1 MDFRGCGLDIY
12 KYNRKYIFF
21 GDLIMYIEM
30 YKGMSPGV
38 FSEPILA
45 IKEDCSIE
53 EMSEAMLKS
62 IEILHENKD
71 KIAEESNRI
80 KYGDLLSLRFK
91 KLNKVGI
98 RASKK
103 KVIEGGCISTGK
115 SSESGDIFILKGVG
129 VKDLLDKNIRLPIDT
144 PVEKI
149 AEIIK
154 REL

>member
-1 MDFRGCGLDIY
+1 MDFRDCSLDIY
-12 KYNRKYIFF
+12 KCDGKYIFF
-21 GDLIMYIEM
+21 GDIDMYIEM
-30 YKGMSPGV
+30 YKGTMFGV

-45 IKEDCSIE
+45 IKEDCSIG
-53 EMSEAMLKS
+53 EMSEAILKS

-71 KIAEESNRI
+71 KIAEESNKI

-103 KVIEGGCISTGK
+103 RVVEGGHISVIPSFEDNIIYILK
-115 SSESGDIFILKGVG
+115 AESESSYEEIE
-129 VKDLLDKNIRLPIDT
+129 LPMDT

>member
-1 MDFRGCGLDIY
+1 MDFRSCGLEIY
-12 KYNRKYIFF
+12 KYDRKYIFF
-21 GDLIMYIEM
+21 GALKLYIEM
-30 YKGMSPGV
+30 YRGIMPGV

-53 EMSEAMLKS
+53 EMSEAILKS

-71 KIAEESNRI
+71 KIAEESNKI

-103 KVIEGGCISTGK
+103 RVVEGGHISVIPSFEDNIIYILK
-115 SSESGDIFILKGVG
+115 AESESSYEEIELPMDI
-129 VKDLLDKNIRLPIDT
+129 

>member
-1 MDFRGCGLDIY
+1 MDFRNCGLEIY
-12 KYNRKYIFF
+12 KYDRKYIFF
-21 GDLIMYIEM
+21 GALKLYIEM
-30 YKGMSPGV
+30 YRGIMPGV

-53 EMSEAMLKS
+53 EMSEAILKS

-71 KIAEESNRI
+71 KIAEESNKI

-103 KVIEGGCISTGK
+103 RVVEGGHISVIPSFEDNIIYILK
-115 SSESGDIFILKGVG
+115 AESESSYEEIELPMDI
-129 VKDLLDKNIRLPIDT
+129 

>member
-1 MDFRGCGLDIY
+1 MDFRSCGLEIY
-12 KYNRKYIFF
+12 KYDKKYIFF
-21 GDLIMYIEM
+21 GDIDMYIEM
-30 YKGMSPGV
+30 YKGIMPGV

-53 EMSEAMLKS
+53 EMSEAILKS

-103 KVIEGGCISTGK
+103 RVVEGGHISVIPSFEDNIIYILK
-115 SSESGDIFILKGVG
+115 AESESSYEEIE
-129 VKDLLDKNIRLPIDT
+129 LPIDI

>member
-1 MDFRGCGLDIY
+1 MDFRSCGLEIY
-12 KYNRKYIFF
+12 KYDKKYIFF
-21 GDLIMYIEM
+21 GALKLYIEM
-30 YKGMSPGV
+30 YKSIMPGV

-103 KVIEGGCISTGK
+103 RVVEGGHISVIPSFEDNIIYILK
-115 SSESGDIFILKGVG
+115 AESESSYEEIE
-129 VKDLLDKNIRLPIDT
+129 LPMDT

-149 AEIIK
+149 SEIIK

>member
-1 MDFRGCGLDIY
+1 MDFRSCGLEIY
-12 KYNRKYIFF
+12 KYDKKYIFF
-21 GDLIMYIEM
+21 GDIDMYIEM
-30 YKGMSPGV
+30 YRGIMPGV

-53 EMSEAMLKS
+53 EMSEAILKC

-103 KVIEGGCISTGK
+103 KIIEGGSISTGK

>member
-1 MDFRGCGLDIY
+1 
-12 KYNRKYIFF
+12 
-21 GDLIMYIEM
+21 M
-30 YKGMSPGV
+30 YKGTMLGV

-103 KVIEGGCISTGK
+103 K
-115 SSESGDIFILKGVG
+115 
-129 VKDLLDKNIRLPIDT
+129 
-144 PVEKI
+144 I
-149 AEIIK
+149 AEVGSILMKQESENRTYFRCQKIDRYHYK
-154 REL
+154 QYSKKKPALLQYAYK

>member
-1 MDFRGCGLDIY
+1 MLFRSNSIKSYAGGEEYINKNCCNLLEEENEMDFRGCGLDIY

-53 EMSEAMLKS
+53 EMSEAILKS

-103 KVIEGGCISTGK
+103 KVIEGGSIDRDRK
-115 SSESGDIFILKGVG
+115 SV
-129 VKDLLDKNIRLPIDT
+129 V
-144 PVEKI
+144 
-149 AEIIK
+149 
-154 REL
+154 

>member
-53 EMSEAMLKS
+53 EMSEAILKS

-103 KVIEGGCISTGK
+103 KVIEGGSISTGK
-115 SSESGDIFILKGVG
+115 SSESGDIYILKGVG
-129 VKDLLDKNIRLPIDT
+129 VKELLDKDIRLPMDT

-149 AEIIK
+149 SEIIK
-154 REL
+154 SEL

>member
-1 MDFRGCGLDIY
+1 MDFRDCNLDIY
-12 KYNRKYIFF
+12 KCDGKYIFF
-21 GDLIMYIEM
+21 GDIDMYIEM
-30 YKGMSPGV
+30 YKSIMPGV

-53 EMSEAMLKS
+53 EMSEAILKS

-103 KVIEGGCISTGK
+103 KVIEGGSISTGK
-115 SSESGDIFILKGVG
+115 SSESGDIYILKGVG
-129 VKDLLDKNIRLPIDT
+129 VKELLDKDIRLPMDT

-149 AEIIK
+149 SEIIK
-154 REL
+154 SEL

>member
-1 MDFRGCGLDIY
+1 MDFRDCSLDIY
-12 KYNRKYIFF
+12 KCDGKYIFF
-21 GDLIMYIEM
+21 GDIDMYIEM
-30 YKGMSPGV
+30 YKGTMFGV

-53 EMSEAMLKS
+53 EMSEAILKS
-62 IEILHENKD
+62 IEILHKNKD

-80 KYGDLLSLRFK
+80 KHGDLLSLRFK

-98 RASKK
+98 NVSRKK
-103 KVIEGGCISTGK
+103 MLDNGLIYLYTVVEDNRIVFLKVKGIREIFEKSIE
-115 SSESGDIFILKGVG
+115 V
-129 VKDLLDKNIRLPIDT
+129 PMDT

>member
-1 MDFRGCGLDIY
+1 MDFRSCGLEIY
-12 KYNRKYIFF
+12 KYDKKYIFF
-21 GDLIMYIEM
+21 GALKLYIEM
-30 YKGMSPGV
+30 YKSIMPGV

-53 EMSEAMLKS
+53 EMSEAILKS

-103 KVIEGGCISTGK
+103 RVVEGGHISVIPSFEDNIIYILK
-115 SSESGDIFILKGVG
+115 AESESSYEEIE
-129 VKDLLDKNIRLPIDT
+129 LPIDI

>member
-1 MDFRGCGLDIY
+1 MDFRNCGLEIY
-12 KYNRKYIFF
+12 KYDRKYIFF
-21 GDLIMYIEM
+21 GALKLYIEM
-30 YKGMSPGV
+30 YKGIMPGV

-53 EMSEAMLKS
+53 EMSEAILKS
-62 IEILHENKD
+62 IEVLHENKD
-71 KIAEESNRI
+71 EIAEESNRI

-103 KVIEGGCISTGK
+103 RVVEGGHISVIPSFEDNMIYILK
-115 SSESGDIFILKGVG
+115 AESESSYEEIE
-129 VKDLLDKNIRLPIDT
+129 LPMDT

-149 AEIIK
+149 SEIIK

>member
-53 EMSEAMLKS
+53 EMSEAILKS

-80 KYGDLLSLRFK
+80 KHGDLLSLRFK
-91 KLNKVGI
+91 KT
-98 RASKK
+98 RAGS
-103 KVIEGGCISTGK
+103 GTGRR
-115 SSESGDIFILKGVG
+115 
-129 VKDLLDKNIRLPIDT
+129 DL
-144 PVEKI
+144 
-149 AEIIK
+149 
-154 REL
+154 

>member
-1 MDFRGCGLDIY
+1 MDFRNCSLEIY
-12 KYNRKYIFF
+12 KYDRKYIFF
-21 GDLIMYIEM
+21 GALKLYIEM
-30 YKGMSPGV
+30 YKGIMPGV

-53 EMSEAMLKS
+53 ELSEAILKS

-103 KVIEGGCISTGK
+103 KIIEGGSISTGK

>member
-1 MDFRGCGLDIY
+1 MDFRNCSLDIY
-12 KYNRKYIFF
+12 KCDGKYIFF
-21 GDLIMYIEM
+21 GDIDMYIEM
-30 YKGMSPGV
+30 YKGTMFGV

-53 EMSEAMLKS
+53 EMSEAILKS

-103 KVIEGGCISTGK
+103 RVVEGGHISVIPSFEDNIIYILK
-115 SSESGDIFILKGVG
+115 AESESSYEEIE
-129 VKDLLDKNIRLPIDT
+129 LPMDT

>member
-1 MDFRGCGLDIY
+1 MDFRDCNLDIY
-12 KYNRKYIFF
+12 KCDGKYIFF
-21 GDLIMYIEM
+21 GDIDMYIEM
-30 YKGMSPGV
+30 YKGTMLGV

-103 KVIEGGCISTGK
+103 RVVEGGHISVIPSFEDNIIYILK
-115 SSESGDIFILKGVG
+115 AESESSYEEIE
-129 VKDLLDKNIRLPIDT
+129 LPIDIS
-144 PVEKI
+144 VEKI

>member
-1 MDFRGCGLDIY
+1 
-12 KYNRKYIFF
+12 
-21 GDLIMYIEM
+21 MYIEM

-53 EMSEAMLKS
+53 EMSEAILKS

-103 KVIEGGCISTGK
+103 RVIEGGSISTGK

>member
-1 MDFRGCGLDIY
+1 MDFRSCGLEIY
-12 KYNRKYIFF
+12 KYDKKYIFF
-21 GDLIMYIEM
+21 GDIDMYIEM
-30 YKGMSPGV
+30 YKSIMPGV

-53 EMSEAMLKS
+53 EMSEAILKS
-62 IEILHENKD
+62 IEILHKNKD
-71 KIAEESNRI
+71 KIAEESNKI

-103 KVIEGGCISTGK
+103 KIAEVGSILMKQE
-115 SSESGDIFILKGVG
+115 SENGTIFILKGVG
-129 VKDLLDKNIRLPIDT
+129 VEELLDKEIELPMDT

-149 AEIIK
+149 SEIIK
-154 REL
+154 SEL

>member
-1 MDFRGCGLDIY
+1 MDFRSCGLEIY
-12 KYNRKYIFF
+12 KYDKKYIFF
-21 GDLIMYIEM
+21 GDIDMYIEM
-30 YKGMSPGV
+30 YRGIMPGV

-53 EMSEAMLKS
+53 EMSEAILKS
-62 IEILHENKD
+62 IEVLHENKD
-71 KIAEESNRI
+71 EIAEESNRI

-103 KVIEGGCISTGK
+103 RVVEGGHISVIPSFEDNMIYILK
-115 SSESGDIFILKGVG
+115 AESESSYEEIE
-129 VKDLLDKNIRLPIDT
+129 LPMDT

-149 AEIIK
+149 SEIIK
-154 REL
+154 SEL

>member
-1 MDFRGCGLDIY
+1 MDFRNCSLDIY
-12 KYNRKYIFF
+12 KYDKKYIFF
-21 GDLIMYIEM
+21 GDIDMYIEM
-30 YKGMSPGV
+30 YKSIMPGV

-103 KVIEGGCISTGK
+103 RVVEGGHISVIPSFEDNIIYILK
-115 SSESGDIFILKGVG
+115 AESESSYEEIE
-129 VKDLLDKNIRLPIDT
+129 LPMDT

-149 AEIIK
+149 SEIIK
-154 REL
+154 SEL

>member
-1 MDFRGCGLDIY
+1 MDFKNCNLEIY
-12 KYNRKYIFF
+12 KYNGKYIFF
-21 GDLIMYIEM
+21 GDLKIYIEM
-30 YKGMSPGV
+30 YKDMSPGV

-53 EMSEAMLKS
+53 EMSEAILKS

-115 SSESGDIFILKGVG
+115 SSESGDIYILKGVG
-129 VKDLLDKNIRLPIDT
+129 IKELLDKEIELPMDT

-149 AEIIK
+149 SEIIK

>member
-1 MDFRGCGLDIY
+1 MDFRDCNLDIY
-12 KYNRKYIFF
+12 KCDGKYIFF
-21 GDLIMYIEM
+21 GDIDMYIEM
-30 YKGMSPGV
+30 YKGTMLGV

-53 EMSEAMLKS
+53 EMSEAILKS

-103 KVIEGGCISTGK
+103 RVVEGGHISVIPSFEDNIIYILK
-115 SSESGDIFILKGVG
+115 AESESSYEEIE
-129 VKDLLDKNIRLPIDT
+129 LPIDI

>member
-1 MDFRGCGLDIY
+1 MDFRDCNLDIY
-12 KYNRKYIFF
+12 KCDGKYIFF
-21 GDLIMYIEM
+21 GDIDMYIEM
-30 YKGMSPGV
+30 YKGTMLGV

-103 KVIEGGCISTGK
+103 RVVEGGHISVIPSFEDNIIYILK
-115 SSESGDIFILKGVG
+115 AESESSYEEIE
-129 VKDLLDKNIRLPIDT
+129 LPMDT

-149 AEIIK
+149 SEIIK

>member
-1 MDFRGCGLDIY
+1 MDFRNCSLDIY
-12 KYNRKYIFF
+12 KYDKKYIFF
-21 GDLIMYIEM
+21 GDIDMYIEM
-30 YKGMSPGV
+30 YKSIMPGV

-53 EMSEAMLKS
+53 EMSEAILKS
-62 IEILHENKD
+62 IEILHKNKD
-71 KIAEESNRI
+71 KIAEESNKI

-103 KVIEGGCISTGK
+103 KVIEGGSISTGK
-115 SSESGDIFILKGVG
+115 SSESGDIYILKGVG
-129 VKDLLDKNIRLPIDT
+129 VKELLDKDIRLPMDT

-149 AEIIK
+149 SEIIK
-154 REL
+154 SEL

>member
-1 MDFRGCGLDIY
+1 MDFRSCGLEIY
-12 KYNRKYIFF
+12 KYDKKYIFF
-21 GDLIMYIEM
+21 GDIDMYIEM
-30 YKGMSPGV
+30 YKGTMLGV

-53 EMSEAMLKS
+53 ELSEAILKS

-103 KVIEGGCISTGK
+103 KIIEGGSISTGK

>member
-1 MDFRGCGLDIY
+1 MDFRNCSLEIY
-12 KYNRKYIFF
+12 KYDRKYIFF
-21 GDLIMYIEM
+21 GALKLYIEM
-30 YKGMSPGV
+30 YKGIMPGV

-53 EMSEAMLKS
+53 EMSEAILKS
-62 IEILHENKD
+62 IEVLHENKD
-71 KIAEESNRI
+71 EIAEESNRI

-103 KVIEGGCISTGK
+103 RVVEGGHISVIPSFEDNIIYILK
-115 SSESGDIFILKGVG
+115 AESESSYEEIE
-129 VKDLLDKNIRLPIDT
+129 LPMDT

-149 AEIIK
+149 SEIIK

>member
-1 MDFRGCGLDIY
+1 MDFRNCSLDIY
-12 KYNRKYIFF
+12 KCDGKYIFF
-21 GDLIMYIEM
+21 GDIDMYIEM
-30 YKGMSPGV
+30 YKDTMFGV

-53 EMSEAMLKS
+53 EMSEAILKS

-80 KYGDLLSLRFK
+80 KHGDLLSLRFK

-98 RASKK
+98 NVSRKK
-103 KVIEGGCISTGK
+103 LMDNGLIYLYTVDEDNRIVFLKVKGIRETFEKRIEIPM
-115 SSESGDIFILKGVG
+115 DI
-129 VKDLLDKNIRLPIDT
+129 

>member
-1 MDFRGCGLDIY
+1 MDFRNCGLEIY
-12 KYNRKYIFF
+12 KYDRKYIFF
-21 GDLIMYIEM
+21 GALKLYIEM
-30 YKGMSPGV
+30 YKGIMPGV

-53 EMSEAMLKS
+53 EMSEAILKS

-71 KIAEESNRI
+71 KIAEESNKI

-103 KVIEGGCISTGK
+103 KIAEVGSILMKQE
-115 SSESGDIFILKGVG
+115 SENGTIFILKGVG
-129 VKDLLDKNIRLPIDT
+129 VEELLDKEIELPMDT

-149 AEIIK
+149 SEIIK

>member
-1 MDFRGCGLDIY
+1 MDFRSCGLEIY
-12 KYNRKYIFF
+12 KYDKKYIFF
-21 GDLIMYIEM
+21 GALKLYIEM
-30 YKGMSPGV
+30 YKSIMPGV

-45 IKEDCSIE
+45 IKENCSIE
-53 EMSEAMLKS
+53 EMSEAILKS

-103 KVIEGGCISTGK
+103 RVVERGHISVIPSFEDNIIYILKVK
-115 SSESGDIFILKGVG
+115 SESSYEEIE
-129 VKDLLDKNIRLPIDT
+129 LPIDI

-149 AEIIK
+149 SEIIK
-154 REL
+154 SEL

>member
-1 MDFRGCGLDIY
+1 MDFRNCSLDIY
-12 KYNRKYIFF
+12 KCDGKYIFF
-21 GDLIMYIEM
+21 GDIDMYIEM
-30 YKGMSPGV
+30 YKGTMLGV

-103 KVIEGGCISTGK
+103 RVVEGGHISVIPSFEDNIIYILK
-115 SSESGDIFILKGVG
+115 AESESSYEEIELSM
-129 VKDLLDKNIRLPIDT
+129 DT

-149 AEIIK
+149 SEIIK

>member
-1 MDFRGCGLDIY
+1 MDFRNCGLEIY
-12 KYNRKYIFF
+12 KYDRKYIFF
-21 GDLIMYIEM
+21 GALKLYIEM
-30 YKGMSPGV
+30 YKGIMPGV

-53 EMSEAMLKS
+53 EMSEAILKS
-62 IEILHENKD
+62 IEVLHENKD
-71 KIAEESNRI
+71 EIAEESNRI

-103 KVIEGGCISTGK
+103 RVVEGGHISVIPSFEDNIIYILK
-115 SSESGDIFILKGVG
+115 AESESSYEEIE
-129 VKDLLDKNIRLPIDT
+129 LPIDI

>member
-53 EMSEAMLKS
+53 EMSEAILKS

-71 KIAEESNRI
+71 KIAEESNKI

-103 KVIEGGCISTGK
+103 RVVEGGHISVIPSFK
-115 SSESGDIFILKGVG
+115 DNIIYILKAESESSYEEIE
-129 VKDLLDKNIRLPIDT
+129 LPMDT

-149 AEIIK
+149 SEIIK
-154 REL
+154 SEL

>member
-1 MDFRGCGLDIY
+1 MDFKNCSLDIY
-12 KYNRKYIFF
+12 KYDGKYIFF
-21 GDLIMYIEM
+21 GDIDMYIEM
-30 YKGMSPGV
+30 YKSIMPGV

-53 EMSEAMLKS
+53 EMSEAILKS

-115 SSESGDIFILKGVG
+115 SSESGDIYILKGVG

>member
-53 EMSEAMLKS
+53 EMSEAILKS
-62 IEILHENKD
+62 IEVLHENKD
-71 KIAEESNRI
+71 EIAEESNRI

-103 KVIEGGCISTGK
+103 RVVEGGHISVIPSFEDNMIYILK
-115 SSESGDIFILKGVG
+115 AESESSYEEIE
-129 VKDLLDKNIRLPIDT
+129 LPMDT

-149 AEIIK
+149 SEIIK
-154 REL
+154 SEL